1 MSMPPVSVDA
11 CSVLVCVA
19 SLLIVCGQ
27 ANGEVSSQHIVAKD
41 NFGGGA
47 GCLIQSDTIAVNA
60 SNETFDKLTV
70 RSD

>member
-27 ANGEVSSQHIVAKD
+27 ANEEVSSQHIVAKD
-41 NFGGGA
+41 NLGGGR
-47 GCLIQSDTIAVNA
+47 GA
-60 SNETFDKLTV
+60 SSKVTQLP
-70 RSD
+70 